1 MFFKL
6 LRYDLKNGFLS
17 TYKRYMVSIVAFC
30 LMFVHFM
37 VSVYNHNMGAKPEVP
52 LEGSLGNAL
61 LFCLGGMQKYPPG
74 RTGAF
79 ELPVF
84 WMFICMFT
92 AYITLYYPFDDLEES
107 GQNILIRSGGRQL
120 WWLSKCLW
128 NLTSVVVF
136 FLLAWGIMVLG
147 CLITGNSLSM
157 EISPEM
163 SKILVLD
170 PDNYPSLPIHVI
182 PQTFLLMPLTVAA
195 INLLQMTVSLFV
207 KPLIS
212 FIITTAILLLS
223 AYYTTPILIGNYSMP
238 LRSDWMLVNGVNF
251 TVGIVFSVVL
261 ILVSVMVGGVV
272 FQRRDILKG
281 EEDG

>member
-1 MFFKL
+1 
-6 LRYDLKNGFLS
+6 
-17 TYKRYMVSIVAFC
+17 
-30 LMFVHFM
+30 
-37 VSVYNHNMGAKPEVP
+37 
-52 LEGSLGNAL
+52 
-61 LFCLGGMQKYPPG
+61 
-74 RTGAF
+74 
-79 ELPVF
+79 
-84 WMFICMFT
+84 MFT

-136 FLLAWGIMVLG
+136 FLLAWGVMVLG

-182 PQTFLLMPLTVAA
+182 PQTFLLMPLVVAA

-212 FIITTAILLLS
+212 FIINHGALADFGLLHHPHPYWKLLH
-223 AYYTTPILIGNYSMP
+223 AFAQRLDAGQWGKLYCRN
-238 LRSDWMLVNGVNF
+238 R
-251 TVGIVFSVVL
+251 
-261 ILVSVMVGGVV
+261 
-272 FQRRDILKG
+272 FQRCVDSRIRDGRRRGFPTPRYSERRRRRLKLPKAADFLG
-281 EEDG
+281 GITTGIF